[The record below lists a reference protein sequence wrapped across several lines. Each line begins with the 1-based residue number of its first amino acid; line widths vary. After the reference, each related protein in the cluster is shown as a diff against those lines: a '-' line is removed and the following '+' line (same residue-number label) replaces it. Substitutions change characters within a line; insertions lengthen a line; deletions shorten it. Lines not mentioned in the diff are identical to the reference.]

1 MLSATVLPRGKVAER
16 DRGTWSFDTRA
27 YLV

>member
-1 MLSATVLPRGKVAER
+1 MPSATVLPRGKEAER
-16 DRGTWSFDTRA
+16 DRGTWSYDTQV